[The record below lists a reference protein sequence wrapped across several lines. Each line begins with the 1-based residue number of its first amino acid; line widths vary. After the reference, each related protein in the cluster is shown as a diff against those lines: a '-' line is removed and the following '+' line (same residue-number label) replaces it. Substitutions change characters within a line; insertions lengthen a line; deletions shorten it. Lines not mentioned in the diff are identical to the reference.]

1 MASITNFRFAQWCT
15 RIAAKSSGWA
25 GDILDS
31 PNEPART
38 ESVER
43 FIKEMRD
50 RLTFMEDELRP

>member
-1 MASITNFRFAQWCT
+1 MRTITNYRFAQWCA

-25 GDILDS
+25 GDILDT
-31 PNEPART
+31 PDEPARR

-50 RLTFMEDELRP
+50 RLTYMEDELK